1 MRGRGGWSG
10 GMTGGRQGSL
20 AILFLRRCASTEKST
35 NAISCGPDM
44 GPAELQDRKGNL
56 LVMSPF
62 VSLT

>member
-1 MRGRGGWSG
+1 MSDGRSAGESSHPFS
-10 GMTGGRQGSL
+10 Q
-20 AILFLRRCASTEKST
+20 ALRFNREPT

-44 GPAELQDRKGNL
+44 GPAEPQDREGNL